1 MKKVADKSVVCHKM
15 NYPYAVFYCH
25 TFTKTRTYMIPLVGV
40 DGSKSKAM
48 AACHSDTSAW
58 HPQHVAFQVLKI
70 KPGTVPVCHFLHNNA
85 MVWIP
90 K

>member
-1 MKKVADKSVVCHKM
+1 
-15 NYPYAVFYCH
+15 
-25 TFTKTRTYMIPLVGV
+25 MIPLVGV

-90 K
+90 KYIKEGSTVSVMGVV